1 MPPQPFP
8 GLYIHVPF
16 CRTKCPYCDFYS
28 CTDLHFVHDF
38 TAALEKE
45 LLLYCES
52 FPAVDTVYLGGGTP
66 TALPDDALAAIMAM
80 VRSHVAVSPDAEIT
94 IEANPNDLSRERV
107 AHLRSLGFNRLSI
120 GVQSFDDKE
129 LHFLG
134 RRHTAD
140 EARRSIDFA
149 REAGFENISIDLMYA
164 LPGQSSDGWT
174 ATLEQALRF
183 SPEHLSCYQLTI
195 KEGTPFFDFHQMGA
209 FQLCAEKAE
218 AELFMATSAFLAE
231 RGYGHYEVSNFTRSE
246 KFQARHNSK
255 YWRHAPYLGLGPAAH
270 SFDGRR
276 RWWNVRSVEG
286 YINKLV
292 AVPDEAQVAWS
303 EKTMP
308 VEGFELLSD
317 DQLRTE
323 ALMLGLRT
331 RRGIALEQVL
341 SFPHASATLQRLQAD
356 GLLIVSGNR
365 VTPTTHGL
373 LVADSLALR
382 FLD

>member
-52 FPAVDTVYLGGGTP
+52 CPAVDTVYLGGGTP

>member
-1 MPPQPFP
+1 MSSQTVS

-16 CRTKCPYCDFYS
+16 CLTKCPYCDFYS

-38 TAALEKE
+38 TAALAKE
-45 LLLYCES
+45 LLVYGES

-94 IEANPNDLSRERV
+94 IEANPNDLRLERV
-107 AHLRSLGFNRLSI
+107 AHLHSLGFNRLSI
-120 GVQSFDDKE
+120 GAQSFDDKV
-129 LHFLG
+129 LQFLG

-140 EARRSIDFA
+140 EVRRSIGFA

-164 LPGQSSDGWT
+164 LPGQSSEAWT
-174 ATLEQALRF
+174 DTLEQALRF

-195 KEGTPFFDFHQMGA
+195 KEGTPFFDSLKMGA
-209 FQLCAEKAE
+209 FETCAEQAE
-218 AELFMATSAFLAE
+218 AEFFMATSAFLAE

-255 YWRHAPYLGLGPAAH
+255 YWRHVPYLGLGPAAH

-276 RWWNVRSVEG
+276 RWWNVRSIEG
-286 YINKLV
+286 YIKKLA
-292 AVPDEAQVAWS
+292 AVPDEAPIAWS